1 MQNKMEINFFKYQ
14 GTANDFVMVD
24 NRDGHFPAADQQL
37 VAFMCTRRLGIG
49 ADGLILLQ
57 NRPGYD
63 FEMVYFNADGRLGSM
78 CGNGGRCT
86 VAFARQL
93 GVIGE
98 KAFFLAADG
107 DHHATISPE
116 GLVSLKMNDVQA
128 IECSEG
134 FYFLNTGSPH
144 YVAFVEDLE
153 AYPVFEEGKAIRY
166 NDRFRLEGTN
176 VNFGQLPQSQEPL
189 FVRTYER
196 GVEDET
202 FSCGTGV
209 TATAI
214 AASFRGLSSPVRI
227 RTLGGSLE
235 VSFQRQGEQ
244 VSDIYLTGP
253 ARKVFAGVIDV
264 QQALEG

>member
-1 MQNKMEINFFKYQ
+1 MDLTFYKYQ

-24 NRDGHFPAADQQL
+24 NRQGHFDAANQQL
-37 VAFMCTRRLGIG
+37 VAFLCERRLGIG

-57 NRPGYD
+57 DRAGYD

-107 DHHATISPE
+107 DHYATITDQ
-116 GLVSLKMNDVQA
+116 GLVSLKMNDVDA
-128 IECSEG
+128 LECAEG

-144 YVAFVEDLE
+144 YVAFVDDL
-153 AYPVFEEGKAIRY
+153 ANYAVYQEGKAIRY
-166 NDRFRLEGTN
+166 NDRFRAAGTN
-176 VNFGQLPQSQEPL
+176 VNFAQLPQAGEPL

-214 AASFRGLSSPVRI
+214 AASFKGLSSPVQI
-227 RTLGGSLE
+227 RTRGGNLE
-235 VSFQRQGEQ
+235 VSFKRQGGQ

-253 ARKVFAGVIDV
+253 AQLVFTGNLAV
-264 QQALEG
+264 